1 MGRRVG
7 EVAVDGNDDARSTW
21 RVDRALLYAGEGMW
35 IVKSVGITTARAA
48 NHGTNWSQVPSL
60 APLAEMRGSADC
72 MVAADSAARP
82 TLNRLGG

>member
-1 MGRRVG
+1 MEMMTPGRLG
-7 EVAVDGNDDARSTW
+7 ESTG
-21 RVDRALLYAGEGMW
+21 RCCVRGEGMW
-35 IVKSVGITTARAA
+35 IVMSVGITTAGAV

>member
-1 MGRRVG
+1 MMRLVG
-7 EVAVDGNDDARSTW
+7 EVAVGGRNDARSTW
-21 RVDRALLYAGEGMW
+21 KVARALLYAGDGMW
-35 IVKSVGITTARAA
+35 IVRSVGITTARAA